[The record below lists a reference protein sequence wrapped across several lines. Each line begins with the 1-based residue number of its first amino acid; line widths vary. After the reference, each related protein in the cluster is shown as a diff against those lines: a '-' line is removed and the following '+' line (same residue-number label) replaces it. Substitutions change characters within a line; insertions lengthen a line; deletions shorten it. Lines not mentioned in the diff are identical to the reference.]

1 MRACLAAIAVAVAL
15 GAAGCRDA
23 VPVPPLPRSSD
34 ADLLARTEEARATL
48 APGADAF
55 LTAALDTLEQ
65 HSAWTGADW
74 LAVRAAAFER
84 ARNAREAADAYPAVR
99 AALHD
104 IGERHGGLHEA
115 ALRITPDGQRLDPNG
130 SPTPPDPVVKAL
142 PAGIGY
148 AAFPPFP
155 DPGGNGAEAYAQRIH
170 DRIAAVDR
178 SPRCGWVLDLRQDA
192 GDDLFT
198 QLAAAGPLLGE
209 GRAGYFVDPRGAA
222 DASAIDSVAADT
234 SGVAFA
240 EFGYAAGRATAAG
253 FGHAGVAG
261 PTRLPQRYPNV
272 AVLIG
277 PETKSAG
284 EALAVAFKA
293 RPKARLF
300 GAPTAGAATLL
311 AYAELPDGSWLA
323 YSSLVYADRTGRR
336 HVPNVRPDVEASA
349 PPGRV
354 PREATR
360 WLRSRPEC
368 Q

>member
-1 MRACLAAIAVAVAL
+1 MRPTLCAALLALLA
-15 GAAGCRDA
+15 AAGCRND
-23 VPVPPLPRSSD
+23 VPLPPPLRSSD
-34 ADLLARTEEARATL
+34 AEMTERLGAARATL
-48 APGADAF
+48 APAAEAM

-74 LAVRAAAFER
+74 LAVRTVAFEQ
-84 ARNAREAADAYPAVR
+84 ARGARTAPDTYAAIRDALLEA
-99 AALHD
+99 
-104 IGERHGGLHEA
+104 GERHGGLHEA
-115 ALRITPDGQRLDPNG
+115 GHRTNPDGQRLDPNG
-130 SPTPPDPVVKAL
+130 SPTPPDPVVKPLPNGLGLVAL
-142 PAGIGY
+142 
-148 AAFPPFP
+148 PPFP
-155 DPGGNGAEAYAQRIH
+155 DPGGAGSSAYAQRIH

-178 SPRCGWVLDLRQDA
+178 QPRCGWVLDLRQDA
-192 GDDLFT
+192 GDDLFA
-198 QLAAAGPLLGE
+198 QLAAAGPLLGD
-209 GRAGYFVDPRGAA
+209 GRAGYFVDPRAPH
-222 DASAIDSVAADT
+222 DSTAADT
-234 SGVAFA
+234 SGAAFA
-240 EFGYAAGRATAAG
+240 EFGYTAGRAVAAG
-253 FGHAGVAG
+253 VGHAGVDG

-284 EALAVAFKA
+284 EALAVAFKN

-323 YSSLVYADRTGRR
+323 YSSLVFADRTGTR
-336 HVPNVRPDVEASA
+336 HVPRVEPDVAASA
-349 PPGRV
+349 PPGRI

>member
-1 MRACLAAIAVAVAL
+1 MRLRFAVIGLAAWL

-34 ADLLARTEEARATL
+34 AELTARIESARATL
-48 APGADAF
+48 APEAEAF
-55 LTAALDTLEQ
+55 LTAALDTLQQ

-74 LAVRAAAFER
+74 LAVRAAAYDR
-84 ARNAREAADAYPAVR
+84 ARDARDAAGAYPAVR
-99 AALHD
+99 DALREV
-104 IGERHGGLHEA
+104 GERHGGLHEA

-142 PAGIGY
+142 PGGLGLV
-148 AAFPPFP
+148 AFPPFP
-155 DPGGNGAEAYAQRIH
+155 DPGGTGAEAYAQRIH
-170 DRIAAVDR
+170 DGIAAVDR
-178 SPRCGWVLDLRQDA
+178 APRCGWVLDLRQDA

-209 GRAGYFVDPRGAA
+209 GRAGYFVDPHRAPDSTAA
-222 DASAIDSVAADT
+222 AGADT
-234 SGVAFA
+234 SGAAFA
-240 EFGYAAGRATAAG
+240 SFGYQSGRATAAG

-293 RPKARLF
+293 RPRARLF

-323 YSSLVYADRTGRR
+323 YSSLVFADRTGER